1 MTIKT
6 DMKNKLS
13 LLLFLEV
20 NKERI
25 ENIFKIRI
33 NGMREI
39 YLPLV
44 SENIIEKVN
53 KGEDVSSIPVGFFVE
68 GMFYVLGA
76 DEEFKFNKL
85 YINILN
91 SVPNSK
97 EYIKGKIAELVKLN
111 KYEDG
116 YILLKGLS
124 KVEGTEEIY
133 EKLINLLENLR
144 NTNDEYIEEEIEI
157 IERAKDIQNF
167 ALPYYYEGII
177 KHEKG
182 DYQGAL
188 HSINAYILA
197 GGKETEEILEFK
209 SSLKLISDYK
219 KAKEDVY
226 ENPEKALAVL
236 IPLLSQMGDSA
247 EIYFHIAIAYRIL
260 ENFNKAIYYLEKS
273 MEIDNSFPEA
283 FNELAI
289 NYACL
294 EDFDLAIKYLRK
306 VFEITKSIE
315 VCTNLVMC
323 YLNSGDI
330 RQAKIHLEIAKTL
343 DKNDEVVKEL
353 EQALNEIEEEEVLD

>member
-1 MTIKT
+1 MTVKT
-6 DMKNKLS
+6 EMKNKLS

-20 NKERI
+20 KKERI
-25 ENIFKIRI
+25 ESIFKIKI
-33 NGMREI
+33 NEVGEF
-39 YLPLV
+39 YLPIV

-53 KGEDVSSIPVGFFVE
+53 KDEDVSSIPVGFFIE

-76 DEEFKFNKL
+76 DEEFKYNRL
-85 YINILN
+85 YLNIINN
-91 SVPNSK
+91 VPNSK
-97 EYIKGKIAELVKLN
+97 EYIKGKIAELVKLK

-124 KVEGTEEIY
+124 KIEATAEIY

-144 NTNDEYIEEEIEI
+144 STNDEYIDEEIEI
-157 IERAKDIQNF
+157 IEEAKEIKNF

-177 KHEKG
+177 KQEKG
-182 DYQGAL
+182 DYEGAL
-188 HSINAYILA
+188 YSINSYISA
-197 GGKETEEILEFK
+197 GGKKTEEVLEFK
-209 SSLKLISDYK
+209 SSLNLINAYK
-219 KAKEDVY
+219 NGKELVY
-226 ENPEKALAVL
+226 EDPEKALGIL
-236 IPLLSQMGDSA
+236 IPLLNQMGDSA
-247 EIYFHIAIAYRIL
+247 EIYFYIAIGYRIL

-273 MEIDNSFPEA
+273 IEIDNSFPEA

-306 VFEITKSIE
+306 VFEVTKSVE

-353 EQALNEIEEEEVLD
+353 EQILNELKEE